1 MGHDPVQM
9 LPEPPQPQDTS
20 AQAVVASTLFS
31 CPYNNVGATCAIA
44 AAFDLWCFLLY

>member
-20 AQAVVASTLFS
+20 AQAALASTLFS
-31 CPYNNVGATCAIA
+31 CTCNNVGASCAIA
-44 AAFDLWCFLLY
+44 AAFDL

>member
-20 AQAVVASTLFS
+20 VQVVFSSTLFT
-31 CPYNNVGATCAIA
+31 CTYNNVGASCATA
-44 AAFDLWCFLLY
+44 AAFDL